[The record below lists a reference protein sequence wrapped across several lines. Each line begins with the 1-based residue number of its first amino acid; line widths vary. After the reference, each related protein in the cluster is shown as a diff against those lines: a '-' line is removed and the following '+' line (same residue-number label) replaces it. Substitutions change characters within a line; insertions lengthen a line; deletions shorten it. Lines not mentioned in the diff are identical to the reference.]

1 MYATFLP
8 PTLAL
13 AISLTH
19 LEFRRRFT
27 AEEQEAIDE
36 FEVTFESNAALT
48 AAQKRKVRTG
58 FKNFNASTEVLLND
72 PDIPEM
78 LGLFV
83 AVGLLTANRPAEIL
97 AP

>member
-1 MYATFLP
+1 MYETFLP
-8 PTLAL
+8 QQLAST
-13 AISLTH
+13 ISLTH

-27 AEEQEAIDE
+27 TAEQEAIDE
-36 FEVTFESNAALT
+36 FEVTFESNSALT
-48 AAQKRKVRTG
+48 AAQKRKIRTG
-58 FKNFNASTEVLLND
+58 FKNFNASTEVLLSD

-83 AVGLLTANRPAEIL
+83 VVGLLTANRPAEIL